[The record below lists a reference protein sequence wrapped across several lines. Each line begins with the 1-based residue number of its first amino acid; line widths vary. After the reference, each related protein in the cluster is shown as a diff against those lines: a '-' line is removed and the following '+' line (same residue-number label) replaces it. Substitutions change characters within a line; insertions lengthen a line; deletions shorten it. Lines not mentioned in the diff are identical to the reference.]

1 MQKGDRKKE
10 VAYLNLLLLIQP
22 DFIFNNYSDNR
33 IDFDGLQEKNVMQ
46 VTII

>member
-10 VAYLNLLLLIQP
+10 VAYLNLLLLIYS
-22 DFIFNNYSDNR
+22 DFIFKNYSDNI

>member
-10 VAYLNLLLLIQP
+10 VVHLNLLLLIQP
-22 DFIFNNYSDNR
+22 DFIFNNYSDNI